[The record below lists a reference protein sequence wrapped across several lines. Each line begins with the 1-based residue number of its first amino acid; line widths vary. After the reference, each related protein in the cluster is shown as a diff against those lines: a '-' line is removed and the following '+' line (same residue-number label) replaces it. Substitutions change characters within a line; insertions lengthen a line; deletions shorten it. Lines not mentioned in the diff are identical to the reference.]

1 MDIGL
6 IVFLIVAAAVICF
19 FVFKAIVGLFILLG
33 IMAAFGENDIDRMN
47 RVLSEMSEEDD
58 ND

>member
-19 FVFKAIVGLFILLG
+19 FVFKAIVGLFIFLG